1 MSSWEHFLEEV
12 LSRCHASRHTQTP
25 CEIVL
30 TFGCCD
36 PTSGQSLSPS
46 IHQRFPQKDDVF
58 RGWVEKLPKG
68 LYERLMKAALEA
80 TAHVEEEMGPVVF
93 QVKIYRRDK
102 LQPLQAQVELVS
114 KRWQAKD

>member
-1 MSSWEHFLEEV
+1 
-12 LSRCHASRHTQTP
+12 
-25 CEIVL
+25 
-30 TFGCCD
+30 
-36 PTSGQSLSPS
+36 
-46 IHQRFPQKDDVF
+46 
-58 RGWVEKLPKG
+58 
-68 LYERLMKAALEA
+68 MKAALEA